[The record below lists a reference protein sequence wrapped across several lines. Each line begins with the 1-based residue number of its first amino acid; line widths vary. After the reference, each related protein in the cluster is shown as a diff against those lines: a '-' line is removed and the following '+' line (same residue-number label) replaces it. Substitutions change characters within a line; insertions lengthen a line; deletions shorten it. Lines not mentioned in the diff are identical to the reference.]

1 MTNPI
6 QVEST
11 RARTL
16 GWVAAVLGTIALA
29 AMLIVMRTEL
39 STRRF
44 PERLAFSYYVFYLPG
59 LAVAAAGLAFGL
71 VARPMG
77 KREGD
82 ARREAMIGIILSIL
96 SLIGLVAV
104 RLWGAWFIG
113 AKA

>member
-1 MTNPI
+1 MKYEI
-6 QVEST
+6 QVESA

-29 AMLIVMRTEL
+29 ATLIVMRTEL
-39 STRRF
+39 STWRF

-71 VARPMG
+71 IARSMG
-77 KREGD
+77 KKEGEV
-82 ARREAMIGIILSIL
+82 RREAMIGIILSIFA
-96 SLIGLVAV
+96 LIGLVAV

-113 AKA
+113 AA